1 MNVPQNSKFHTK
13 LDETLEKAIQHFTNT
28 FHITQHLR
36 SLVVSDRTVP
46 HDVYMRSCFYR
57 VQLSVLIPPSVL
69 SRFHGPF
76 LKGRFVYFGWRSTL
90 DTH

>member
-46 HDVYMRSCFYR
+46 HDVYIRSCFYR

-69 SRFHGPF
+69 SQFHGPF